1 MLLRRANRD
10 DQAPVLALLGGA
22 DLPTEGVAE
31 HFDTFFVAESAS
43 EIVGVAGLEIHGPDA
58 LLRSVAVA
66 PEVRGTGL
74 GSALAERALTRARES
89 GLGAVYLL
97 TTTAESF
104 FPRFGFER
112 IGWDL
117 VPASVQESHEFR
129 GACPS
134 SAVAMRARL
143 EAAVVKEPS
152 R

>member
-10 DQAPVLALLGGA
+10 NQAPVLTLLKGA
-22 DLPTEGVAE
+22 DLPTEGV
-31 HFDTFFVAESAS
+31 
-43 EIVGVAGLEIHGPDA
+43 EIHGLDA

-66 PEVRGTGL
+66 LEVRGTGL
-74 GSALAERALTRARES
+74 GSAITGRALTEARES

-117 VPASVQESHEFR
+117 VPARVQESREFR
-129 GACPS
+129 GVCPS

-143 EAAVVKEPS
+143 EAVVATESS